1 MFDKVI
7 IIGIF
12 VSLIYAELTGFSACG
27 LVVPGYIAI
36 NINNPERI
44 FYTLVLSF
52 LTYLIIR
59 LLSNVAIIYGKRQFS
74 LAIGLSILLNI
85 LLTTLLPFNFGVI
98 GNIIAGLIA
107 NNFLKEGIF
116 TSIVSLIIVSAI
128 VVLLMVLLKVPV
140 FRW

>member
-44 FYTLVLSF
+44 LYTLALSF
-52 LTYLIIR
+52 LTYLIIK
-59 LLSNVAIIYGKRQFS
+59 LLANVAIIYGKRQFS
-74 LAIGLSILLNI
+74 LAIGLSILLNL
-85 LLTTLLPFNFGVI
+85 LLTTILPFNFGVI
-98 GNIIAGLIA
+98 GNIIAGLDR
-107 NNFLKEGIF
+107 KR
-116 TSIVSLIIVSAI
+116 
-128 VVLLMVLLKVPV
+128 VV
-140 FRW
+140 